1 MGWGPLGVSA
11 GDSRIALTVSMD
23 AGVHDGGGRGARGG
37 VRCTTRRALPSKA
50 SPNVP
55 QARPASSRGRDSLQ
69 HELSPRP
76 CLQPDVTT
84 SLPTPCASASSR
96 WHSLGTADGSSNC
109 QWVRSTKGEP
119 RQSGQPLAD
128 MESSTCSVL
137 AWHPTAASAR
147 SHPTIALRELDNAM
161 AFLCRNDRM
170 ARSASQGASDA
181 RLLRCGS
188 GRNDGA
194 GGVKCAGRFLN
205 GRCGAGAVVVGTAG
219 RIEKPPDPMW
229 AGGLSLLVALDAKL
243 AVSACL

>member
-1 MGWGPLGVSA
+1 MAWGPLGMNG

-128 MESSTCSVL
+128 RESPTCGVL

-147 SHPTIALRELDNAM
+147 SHPIAVREIGYAM
-161 AFLCRNDRM
+161 AVLRRNDRM
-170 ARSASQGASDA
+170 ARSG
-181 RLLRCGS
+181 
-188 GRNDGA
+188 GA
-194 GGVKCAGRFLN
+194 GGFGRK
-205 GRCGAGAVVVGTAG
+205 A
-219 RIEKPPDPMW
+219 
-229 AGGLSLLVALDAKL
+229 L
-243 AVSACL
+243 AVRQWSERRCWWGQVRRAIP